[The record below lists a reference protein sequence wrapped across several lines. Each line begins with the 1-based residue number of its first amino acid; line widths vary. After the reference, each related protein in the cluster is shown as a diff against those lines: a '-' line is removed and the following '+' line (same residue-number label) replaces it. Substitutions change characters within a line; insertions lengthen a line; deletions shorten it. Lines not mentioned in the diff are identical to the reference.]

1 MTESKHRGVKLYT
14 EETEE
19 TLNQRQLSDYV
30 EYRKRQ
36 VDWMLELGKDPGQAE
51 GYSTSTVQ
59 QRSYRLDR
67 FYRWLWT
74 QSNGYTLS
82 VSTDD
87 ADEYMRELAVAEHS
101 NTYKASLQKSLKM
114 LFNWLNW
121 DENSSIE
128 WSPDISFSGSGG
140 SANPR
145 DFLTER
151 ERKELR
157 STALEYG
164 SVPSYTS
171 LTPSERKEWKRYLSQ
186 KFEKPMA
193 EVTVEDWERANN
205 FKEASIIWTALDA
218 GLRNVEVKRA
228 KVSWIDV
235 ENGVLRIP
243 EEDSSKNR
251 DNWIVGL
258 QSRTVNLLEEWL
270 EQRETYEK
278 YQGSDRLW
286 LTKYGNPYS
295 AKGLNRLLD
304 RILDESNIGREDE
317 ITWYSIRR
325 STATYISN
333 EEGLSAAQRQLR
345 HKSPKTTMRYDQV
358 PIEDI
363 KEALNRID

>member
-1 MTESKHRGVKLYT
+1 VSESKYREMKLYT
-14 EETEE
+14 EETREV
-19 TLNQRQLSDYV
+19 LNQRQLSDYV

-36 VDWMLELGKDPGQAE
+36 IDWMLELGKDPNQAK
-51 GYSTSTVQ
+51 GYSNSTVK

-67 FYRWLWT
+67 FYRWLWK
-74 QSNGYTLS
+74 QENGYTLK
-82 VSTDD
+82 VSTDS
-87 ADEYMRELAVAEHS
+87 ADEYMRELAVEDHS

-114 LFNWLNW
+114 LFKWLNW
-121 DENSSIE
+121 ENGTEIE
-128 WSPDISFSGSGG
+128 WSPDISFSDTGS
-140 SANPR
+140 SANPK

-171 LTPSERKEWKRYLSQ
+171 LKPRERKKWKRYLAQ
-186 KFEKPMA
+186 RFEKKKSEITP
-193 EVTVEDWERANN
+193 EDWDRANG

-218 GLRNVEVKRA
+218 GLRNIEVKRA
-228 KVSWIDV
+228 KVSWVDS

-243 EEDSSKNR
+243 EEDATKSR
-251 DNWIVGL
+251 DSWIVGL
-258 QSRTVNLLEEWL
+258 QSRTLNILEQWL

-278 YQGSDRLW
+278 YSDSDRIW

-295 AKGLNRLLD
+295 AKGLNRMLD
-304 RILDESNIGREDE
+304 RILEASDIGRGDE

-363 KEALNRID
+363 KDALGRID